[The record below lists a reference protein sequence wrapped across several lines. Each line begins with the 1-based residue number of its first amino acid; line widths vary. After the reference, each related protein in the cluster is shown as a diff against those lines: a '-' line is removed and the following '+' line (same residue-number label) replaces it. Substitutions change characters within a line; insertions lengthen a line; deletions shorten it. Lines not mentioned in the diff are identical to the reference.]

1 MKKIRVLH
9 FELDENLGGIE
20 TFLLNLYKQ
29 IDRDNVQFE
38 FVTTAK
44 EAALEEQFL

>member
-29 IDRDNVQFE
+29 IDRDNVQS
-38 FVTTAK
+38 
-44 EAALEEQFL
+44 EQPISMNLLKLIQIL